1 MDFRD
6 FEKRGCHSILDNV
19 SPQCGVFFIPIVASI
34 LSEGL
39 DANQIATLG
48 GFVAAVGD
56 AMAYIAA
63 QMDLN
68 EEICERN
75 SDSDPVVVP

>member
-1 MDFRD
+1 MDSKDCDR
-6 FEKRGCHSILDNV
+6 KGCGSILDGM
-19 SPQCGVFFIPIVASI
+19 SPQCGALFIPIVATI

-39 DANQIATLG
+39 DSNQIATLG

-68 EEICERN
+68 EDLCSRSEE
-75 SDSDPVVVP
+75 